1 MSDQVEASADDTI
14 WRDKRLAKGTLAQLW
29 DSQAALR
36 QRMHDQ
42 DFPYLTRWLR
52 NSKTKQLAIGVPSV
66 KAMALNVTALEQI
79 AEWYCPVQPY
89 PKAICIDVLRR
100 EAGVFPQNCLV
111 WTGSSITSITEM
123 MVLTFRGLCDWF
135 LKR

>member
-1 MSDQVEASADDTI
+1 MAGFSAREHSLVVSPMSDEVEASATDSV

-29 DSQAALR
+29 DSEAALR

-52 NSKTKQLAIGVPSV
+52 NPKTKQLAIGVPSV
-66 KAMALNVTALEQI
+66 KAMALNVTALETI

-89 PKAICIDVLRR
+89 PKAICIDVMRR
-100 EAGVFPQNCLV
+100 EAGCYHKTVCFGLGPVSL
-111 WTGSSITSITEM
+111 SS
-123 MVLTFRGLCDWF
+123 
-135 LKR
+135 LK